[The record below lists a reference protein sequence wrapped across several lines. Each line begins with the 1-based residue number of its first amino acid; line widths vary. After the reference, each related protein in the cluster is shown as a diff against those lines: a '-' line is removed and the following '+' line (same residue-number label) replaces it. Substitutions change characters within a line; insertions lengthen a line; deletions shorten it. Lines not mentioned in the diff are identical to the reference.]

1 MSAQGMGDE
10 CNAELDR
17 VIKERRTVRAFA
29 GGDLPRETVESIL
42 EAGRLAPF
50 ASIAV
55 DDPLFR
61 RFAVLPAG
69 GKALQRAEEIIR
81 ARMGMRLEMMKA
93 QMAKDE
99 AFREKAAKYVGRIEA
114 LSGGGDV
121 GFAGVSCYIIAAE
134 MRGFPPVEERS
145 LAHVMQNMWLKA
157 SALGLGFRLLSVT
170 TMLADDEEF
179 CSLVGLPAGKFAFDG
194 CVIGNPKVVPP
205 PPERASLAEITT
217 WLD

>member
-1 MSAQGMGDE
+1 MSAQGLGNE
-10 CNAELDR
+10 CNAGLDR
-17 VIKERRTVRAFA
+17 VIKERRTVRSFA
-29 GGDLPRETVESIL
+29 GGELPREVVESLL
-42 EAGRLAPF
+42 EAGRLAPY

-61 RFAVLPAG
+61 RFVVLQAG
-69 GKALQRAEEIIR
+69 GESIRRAEEIIR
-81 ARMGMRLEMMKA
+81 ARMGMRLELLKA
-93 QMAKDE
+93 QMEKDD
-99 AFREKAAKYVGRIEA
+99 AFRQKAQKWVGRIEA

-121 GFAGVSCYIIAAE
+121 GFDGVSCYIIAAE

-157 SALGLGFRLLSVT
+157 TALGLGFRLLSVT
-170 TMLADDEEF
+170 TMMADDEEF
-179 CSLVGLPAGKFAFDG
+179 CSLLGLPAGKFAFDG
-194 CVIGNPKVVPP
+194 CVIGNPKAVPA